1 MELSRRDFIK
11 KMGSGVIGGALAT
24 SLPFKSYGIN
34 SSRDLFFNIS
44 LAQWSLHRSYYGN
57 SLEAEGEKFGRALQD
72 DPDSVLQGSLDPLYF
87 PRVARQKFG
96 INAVEYVNTF
106 YFGKVKNQSYIKEL
120 KKIADKEGVSSQIIM
135 CDSEGDLGDPD
146 SMKRKKAVENHFKWV
161 GMARY
166 LGCHSIRVNA
176 ESRGSYKEQMK
187 LAADGIRQLCEFAAP
202 YDINILVE
210 NHGGLSSNA
219 QWLMEVMERV
229 DHPNAGTLPDFGN
242 FNISEDNFY
251 DRYKGVRE
259 LMPRAK
265 AVSAKSYD
273 FDERGNETTIDYI
286 RMLKIV
292 QEAEYSGYIGIEY
305 EGNRLS
311 EEEGILATKELL
323 ERAGNR
329 LSNE

>member
-1 MELSRRDFIK
+1 MVLNRREFIK
-11 KMGSGVIGGALAT
+11 KIGSGVIGGTLAT
-24 SLPFKSYGIN
+24 SLPFKSYSD
-34 SSRDLFFNIS
+34 SSSGNLFFDIS
-44 LAQWSLHRSYYGN
+44 LAQWSLHRSYFGN
-57 SLEAEGEKFGRALQD
+57 SLDEGSEKFGRALQN
-72 DPDSVLQGSLDPLYF
+72 DPESVLQGSLDPLYF

-120 KKIADKEGVSSQIIM
+120 KKVADGEGVSSQIIM
-135 CDSEGDLGDPD
+135 CDDEGDLGDPD
-146 SMKRKKAVENHFKWV
+146 SLRRKKAVENHFKWV

-176 ESRGSYKEQMK
+176 RSRGSYEEQMK
-187 LAADGIRQLCEFAAP
+187 LAADGIRQLCEFSDP
-202 YDINILVE
+202 YDINVLVE
-210 NHGGLSSNA
+210 NHGGLSSDA
-219 QWLMEVMERV
+219 QWLIGVMERV

-242 FNISEDNFY
+242 FNISEGNSY

-273 FDERGNETTIDYI
+273 FDERGNETTIDFF
-286 RMLKIV
+286 RMINIV
-292 QEAEYSGYIGIEY
+292 REAEYNGFIGIEY

-311 EEEGILATKELL
+311 EEEGILATKQLL

>member
-1 MELSRRDFIK
+1 MVLNRREFIK
-11 KMGSGVIGGALAT
+11 KIGSGIIGGTLAT
-24 SLPFKSYGIN
+24 RLPFKSYGN
-34 SSRDLFFNIS
+34 SPSTNLFFNIS
-44 LAQWSLHRSYYGN
+44 LAQWSLHRSYFGN
-57 SLEAEGEKFGRALQD
+57 SLDEGWEKFGRALQN

-120 KKIADKEGVSSQIIM
+120 KKIADNEGVSSQIIM
-135 CDSEGDLGDPD
+135 CDAEGDLGDPD

-176 ESRGSYKEQMK
+176 RSRGSYEEQMK
-187 LAADGIRQLCEFAAP
+187 LAADGIRQLCEFSAP
-202 YDINILVE
+202 YDINVLVE

-219 QWLMEVMERV
+219 QWLMGVMERV

-242 FNISEDNFY
+242 FNISEDNSY

-259 LMPRAK
+259 LMPLAK

-273 FDERGNETTIDYI
+273 FDEQGNETTIDYFQ
-286 RMLKIV
+286 MMKIV
-292 QEAEYSGYIGIEY
+292 REAGYNGYIGIEY

-311 EEEGILATKELL
+311 EEDGILATKQLM